1 MVARPLGES
10 AEPRRLETWNSMESL
25 ASYLLRKRHE
35 LRLIEACLAD
45 PAPAEPAKS
54 IEEAAEQKFRAGAAV
69 KAEQARSTW
78 ALTETHW
85 AEGTSLRVGQ
95 FEVAYTYQRA
105 DLAVHGP
112 SLYDGPGRD
121 SGQLVVW
128 SGYTSSGM
136 AALAT
141 VLMALGRNPGGAV
154 VTMRPDGYPETRQ
167 LIETYGQRIGV
178 VPAFET
184 GPPQAARH
192 CDPQALRVL
201 LLDSGLPE
209 RFSIP
214 DPTLAATADLLVFD
228 TTCLATSSGRLAR
241 ALRHAEDAGLPSV
254 LVRSHTK
261 LDSLGIEYGRLGSV
275 VLLMPRRVTP
285 ERRRH
290 AERLAQEVPD
300 AVRLFGAAAVPAHL
314 PPFVGGARWRRLY
327 RQRVARIIRNNR
339 RAARRLSA
347 LLPSP
352 WVARC
357 YQHGL
362 FLTLDPGTEQDETQA
377 RGMASALAHALHEAR
392 LPVRQAGSFGF
403 DFAVTDAFPAIG
415 SERFILRL
423 ALADLPG
430 AAIDAIVAGI
440 VAWGA
445 RSGQAERPWAGCARK
460 TGPR

>member
-1 MVARPLGES
+1 
-10 AEPRRLETWNSMESL
+10 MESL
-25 ASYLLRKRHE
+25 ASYLRRKRHE
-35 LRLIEACLAD
+35 LWLIEACLAG
-45 PAPAEPAKS
+45 PASAEQARS
-54 IEEAAEQKFRAGAAV
+54 LEEVAEQKFRAGAAV

-85 AEGTSLRVGQ
+85 AEGTSLKVGQ

-112 SLYDGPGRD
+112 PLYDGASQR
-121 SGQLVVW
+121 VVW

-141 VLMALGRNPGGAV
+141 VLMALGRTLGGAV
-154 VTMRPDGYPETRQ
+154 VMMRPDGYPETRQ
-167 LIETYGQRIGV
+167 LIETYGPRIGV
-178 VPAFET
+178 AASFET
-184 GPPQAARH
+184 RPPQA
-192 CDPQALRVL
+192 DPRALRVL
-201 LLDSGLPE
+201 LLDSGVPA
-209 RFSIP
+209 RFSVP
-214 DPTLAATADLLVFD
+214 DPASAAAADLLVFD

-241 ALRHAEDAGLPSV
+241 VLRRADEAGLPSV

-275 VLLMPRRVTP
+275 VLLVPPRVTP
-285 ERRRH
+285 ERRRY
-290 AERLAQEVPD
+290 AERLAQEVAD

-314 PPFVGGARWRRLY
+314 PPFVGGAHWRRLC

-347 LLPSP
+347 LLPGP
-352 WVARC
+352 WAARC

-362 FLTLDPGTEQDETQA
+362 FLTLDPGTEQNENEA
-377 RGMASALAHALHEAR
+377 RSVASALAHALHEAG

-403 DFAVTDAFPAIG
+403 DFAVIDAFPAVG

-423 ALADLPG
+423 AVADLPG
-430 AAIDAIVAGI
+430 AVVDAIATEAAAWAG
-440 VAWGA
+440 
-445 RSGQAERPWAGCARK
+445 SGQAGRRSAGCARD